1 MMNGWTVPAVGIFL
15 ITQASAAVW
24 WASGTNNQVESNTVQ
39 IEQVIDN
46 EKQIAVIE
54 VRQTEMQKDISEVK
68 TLANDIYHMIA
79 RWDTDE

>member
-15 ITQASAAVW
+15 VTQASATVW
-24 WASGTNNQVESNTVQ
+24 WASGTNNQVESNTAQ

-54 VRQTEMQKDISEVK
+54 VRQSEMQKDISEIKKRV
-68 TLANDIYHMIA
+68 NDIFIMLSK
-79 RWDTDE
+79 RESD

>member
-15 ITQASAAVW
+15 VTQASAAVW
-24 WASGTNNQVESNTVQ
+24 WASSTNNQVESNTIQ

-54 VRQTEMQKDISEVK
+54 VRQSEMQKDISEIKKRV
-68 TLANDIYHMIA
+68 NDIFIMLTK
-79 RWDTDE
+79 RESN

>member
-1 MMNGWTVPAVGIFL
+1 MLNGWTVPAVGIFL
-15 ITQASAAVW
+15 VTQASAAVW
-24 WASGTNNQVESNTVQ
+24 WASGTNNQVESNTAQ

-54 VRQTEMQKDISEVK
+54 VRQTEMQKDISELK
-68 TLANDIYHMIA
+68 TVANDIYRMIA

>member
-1 MMNGWTVPAVGIFL
+1 MLNGWTVPAVGIFL

-24 WASGTNNQVESNTVQ
+24 WASGTNNQVESNTAQ

-54 VRQTEMQKDISEVK
+54 VRQTEMQKDISELK
-68 TLANDIYHMIA
+68 TVVNDIYHMIA

>member
-1 MMNGWTVPAVGIFL
+1 MLIGWAVPAVGIFL
-15 ITQASAAVW
+15 ITQASATEW
-24 WASGTNNQVESNTVQ
+24 RASGTNNQVESNTAQ

-54 VRQTEMQKDISEVK
+54 VRQTEMQKDISELK
-68 TLANDIYHMIA
+68 TVANDIYRMIA